1 MNKISFK
8 TYIQDDYIVKEAVTT
23 IKNIP
28 NLYFKFPKNFENDLT
43 DRADPFVYAFIF
55 LMMQEGGTFEIE
67 GNVSK
72 SVIDNMTMFS
82 TIWSLWRPDDYKK
95 IEIIANEVKD
105 DYRPENKKMITA
117 FSGGL
122 DSAYTAYKYKK
133 GLDKHFKYD
142 LDRAIMIL
150 GADISITEKETFN
163 IAFSKSKKMT
173 DDLDVELIPVETN
186 FRLYKSNW
194 EHCFAVVVL
203 AALSFF
209 SKKYFYGV
217 AANGGRIKNF
227 IIPWGMNPVTDRYLS
242 SDTFRFIVDGY
253 EHSRTERANIV
264 KDWKV
269 GLENLRVCWQNKE
282 DLSQNCGHCE
292 KCIRTKLN
300 FLASG
305 VSYLP
310 AMSKQFSIDEIK
322 NNNLISNS
330 VALNLYREIYDYGV
344 KNSSLSPEILKVLKK
359 QLNIWEKNIYKKE
372 NSSFKKIKNIFRS
385 FLGIK
390 QKNKFKKVISS
401 K

>member
-28 NLYFKFPKNFENDLT
+28 NLYFKFPKKFENDLT

-72 SVIDNMTMFS
+72 SVIDNIIMFAR
-82 TIWSLWRPDDYKK
+82 IWHLWRPDDYKK

-105 DYRPENKKMITA
+105 DYRPENKKMMTA

-122 DSAYTAYKYKK
+122 DAAYTTYKYKK
-133 GLDKHFKYD
+133 NLDKNFKYN
-142 LDRAIMIL
+142 LDRAVMIF
-150 GADISITEKETFN
+150 GADIPITEKETFN
-163 IAFSKSKKMT
+163 IAFSKAKKMT

-194 EHCFAVVVL
+194 EHCFGVVVVATL
-203 AALSFF
+203 NFF
-209 SKKYFYGV
+209 SKKYFYG
-217 AANGGRIKNF
+217 AAADNSIKDF

-242 SDTFRFIVDGY
+242 SDTFHFIADGY
-253 EHSRTERANIV
+253 IHSRMDRANII
-264 KDWKV
+264 KNWKA
-269 GLENLRVCWQNKE
+269 GIENLRVCWQNKE
-282 DLSQNCGHCE
+282 NLSQNCGHCE

-300 FLASG
+300 FLATGISFF
-305 VSYLP
+305 P
-310 AMSKQFSIDEIK
+310 AMPEQFNIDDII
-322 NNNLISNS
+322 NDNLVSDNITLSFYKDIYNYS
-330 VALNLYREIYDYGV
+330 VR
-344 KNSSLSPEILKVLKK
+344 NSSLSPEILKVLKK
-359 QLNIWEKNIYKKE
+359 QICIWDKKIYKKE
-372 NSSFKKIKNIFRS
+372 NSLFKKFKKKFRN

-390 QKNKFKKVISS
+390 QKNKFKKVVSS
-401 K
+401 

>member
-1 MNKISFK
+1 MNKILFK
-8 TYIQDDYIVKEAVTT
+8 TYIQDDYIVREALTT
-23 IKNIP
+23 IKDIP
-28 NLYFKFPKNFENDLT
+28 NLYFKFPKKFENDLT

-72 SVIDNMTMFS
+72 SVLENMIMFANV
-82 TIWSLWRPDDYKK
+82 WHLWRPDDYKE
-95 IEIIANEVKD
+95 IEIIAQEIKD
-105 DYRPENKKMITA
+105 DYRSENKKMITA

-133 GLDKHFKYD
+133 GLDKNFKYV
-142 LDRAIMIL
+142 LDRAVMIL
-150 GADISITEKETFN
+150 GADISITDKKIFD
-163 IAFSKSKKMT
+163 IAFAKSKKMN
-173 DDLDVELIPVETN
+173 DDLGIELIPVETN

-217 AANGGRIKNF
+217 AANGGCIKSF
-227 IIPWGMNPVTDRYLS
+227 VIPWGMNPITDRYLS
-242 SDTFRFIVDGY
+242 SDTFRFIIDGY
-253 EHSRTERANIV
+253 MHTRTERANIV

-310 AMSKQFSIDEIK
+310 AMPKQFSIDDIT
-322 NNNLISNS
+322 NDNLVSSS
-330 VALNLYREIYDYGV
+330 VALNLYKEIYDYGV

-359 QLNIWEKNIYKKE
+359 QIGVWDINIYKKE
-372 NSSFKKIKNIFRS
+372 NSFFKKFKKKFRS
-385 FLGIK
+385 FFGIK
-390 QKNKFKKVISS
+390 QKNKFKKVVSS
-401 K
+401 